1 MSKASRFFDSE
12 ISDQFFTI
20 RFVKKSTGEIRTL
33 NGRKGVTKFLKGS
46 GSNKRPD
53 HLRVVWDRN
62 KGEYRSFDIRTLI
75 SVSCKGQVVESNV
88 LEGF

>member
-1 MSKASRFFDSE
+1 MSKASRFFDNE
-12 ISDQFFTI
+12 INDQFFTI
-20 RFVKKSTGEIRTL
+20 RFVKKSTGEVRTL
-33 NGRKGVTKFLKGS
+33 NGRKGVKKYLKGG
-46 GSNKRPD
+46 GSSSPSHIRK
-53 HLRVVWDRN
+53 VWDRQ